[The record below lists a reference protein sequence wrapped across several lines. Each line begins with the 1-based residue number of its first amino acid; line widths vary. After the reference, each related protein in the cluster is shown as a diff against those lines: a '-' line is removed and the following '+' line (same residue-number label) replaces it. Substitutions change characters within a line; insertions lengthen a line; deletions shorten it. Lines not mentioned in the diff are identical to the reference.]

1 MENNSKFDEL
11 TSSVRHFERII
22 RTIITVQEHQGR
34 RIRLGIRIGMLFL
47 GIIGIFMFMMLYTV
61 STQMSQVATVIA
73 EMNQSF
79 EVVDDRMHSIRSI
92 MQKLEVNVA
101 RLPSISQSM
110 PVMEENVK
118 DLSNSMQLMRDE
130 IDAITIDVT
139 AIQEQSVAMH
149 KRSQQ
154 MSQNI
159 QRMTQEV
166 NHMAQPAR
174 SLNRFMPFP

>member
-101 RLPSISQSM
+101 RLPSISRSM
-110 PVMEENVK
+110 PVMEENIK

-159 QRMTQEV
+159 QRMTSEV